1 MLAVPIFSKCTP
13 STKLRMRIKARRKR
27 GGVIFMTHK
36 KAVHKQQQNPKT
48 IQDIRPPTSP
58 STSPASSNSAST
70 ASSFRFFSF
79 ALSYERAR
87 VRKCVCLL
95 CRATFQHGEPA
106 ASCAQTLQSLCFHRY
121 FCPTPTIKHHA
132 RDSVHANTL
141 TLMHI
146 ILVAT
151 VTTIKYS
158 VLGTL

>member
-1 MLAVPIFSKCTP
+1 
-13 STKLRMRIKARRKR
+13 MRIGARRRR
-27 GGVIFMTHK
+27 GGVMFMTHK

-48 IQDIRPPTSP
+48 IHCIRPPTSP
-58 STSPASSNSAST
+58 SASPISSNSAST

-121 FCPTPTIKHHA
+121 FCPTPTIKLHA
-132 RDSVHANTL
+132 RDSIHANTL
-141 TLMHI
+141 TLMHNGYNSHYYEVQCTWH
-146 ILVAT
+146 LVDALGP
-151 VTTIKYS
+151 IC
-158 VLGTL
+158 VLQSISKR